1 MKKILGIVL
10 LLPLN
15 LLLLLTVHA
24 GGVDSLKQ
32 FFDKTKTM
40 KADFQQVVVDGQ
52 GKKVQEVTG
61 TMQLLRPGKF
71 RWDYNKPYV
80 QEIVGDGERIWL
92 HDPDL
97 NQVTVRTL
105 DKAIGASPAAL
116 LAGSKEIEK
125 NFDLKDQARDD
136 KLSWVEVLPKEK
148 DSGFDRVYLGFSKAD
163 LQKMEL
169 HDSYGHTTTIVFSK
183 LEKNP
188 KLDVNTFLFKPPAGA
203 DIVGE

>member
-1 MKKILGIVL
+1 MRLIFGIML
-10 LLPLN
+10 MMPLFAN
-15 LLLLLTVHA
+15 A
-24 GGVDSLKQ
+24 NGVDSLKA
-32 FFDKTKTM
+32 FFDKTRTM
-40 KADFQQVVVDGQ
+40 KAHFEQVVVDSQ

-116 LAGSKEIEK
+116 LAGSGEIEK
-125 NFDLKDQARDD
+125 NFDLKDQPRND
-136 KLSWVEVLPKEK
+136 KLQWVQVTPKDK
-148 DSGFDRVYLGFSKAD
+148 DSGFDRVFLGFNKAD

-169 HDSYGHTTTIVFSK
+169 HDSYGHVTTIAFSK
-183 LEKNP
+183 LERNP
-188 KLDVNTFLFKPPAGA
+188 KLDAATFMFKPPAGA